1 MDMSMVPEHYADNL
15 LAEIMDE
22 IENEMSRVSNLR
34 EKIRRNPKPDLNHLV
49 MPERLKCYSDG
60 LKHCYHLLKKY
71 KDSERPANERN

>member
-22 IENEMSRVSNLR
+22 INEEMERVGHLR
-34 EKIRRNPKPDLNHLV
+34 QKVRKSPKPDINHLV

-60 LKHCYHLLKKY
+60 LKHCYSLLRKY
-71 KDSERPANERN
+71 RELEKPQNE